1 MALYPYQIRVKE
13 LILSGRS
20 VITQAP
26 TGTGKTRASLAPFV
40 QAFYDLSARSFPRK
54 CIYSVPMRVLASQ
67 FHAEYVDLSARYQ
80 RLYARKA
87 INTKIQTGDCPE
99 DPKFEGDLIFTTI
112 DQSLSSALAV
122 PYSLSPA
129 MGNLNAGA
137 FYSSYLIFDEFHLFP
152 QSGEDGS
159 EGAMTT
165 TLALLMNLKNVVPF
179 VLMTATFS
187 STMLQELASM
197 LDAEIVQVSPEEYR
211 AIASGNGQQARSRR
225 YQIHDEEMS
234 AQAILT
240 AHHTR
245 TIAICNQVQRA
256 QSLFE
261 TLQQLAGDD
270 VAIVLLHSRFTQED
284 RRSKEE
290 WIRREF
296 GKEKAERKL
305 ASVILV
311 ATQVI
316 EVGLDVTCENL
327 HTEIAPANAVFQRAG
342 RCARYPGEQ
351 GVVHV
356 YNVPLQQMCHREGR
370 RNYLPYSA
378 PISEKAWRS
387 LQSRDGQV
395 LDFTD
400 EQAVIDEVHTDA
412 DRKLLAAIQRQQ
424 GLLSRDIEEAMRG
437 EREYRARLI
446 RRIDNI
452 TVLAASSPDEIG
464 NPFKAQGFSL
474 WRGTVKGLLRTLQ
487 EYAQEWHP
495 DDAANWL
502 MKLPDTHMPN
512 VDDSTQSLEYRWLD
526 VNNNAN
532 LLDGTAIVLVNS
544 IFCAY
549 DSQIGF
555 RIVAP
560 GQGGWASP
568 PGERKRRNS
577 QDRYSYQLESYTEHI
592 TAMLEVYRQRFATDY
607 AYVER
612 QIAEQ
617 WSLPQ
622 DALDRAVRLAIALH
636 DVAKMDERW
645 QRWVRLYQ
653 KAIGEEIIDPA
664 YMAVHTNWRPDNLVH
679 IAAQKEANRRCA
691 RPHHAAEGAVAG
703 ARIAA
708 ALTGLPE
715 LGYATTTAV
724 ARHHNANTDS
734 FTDYR
739 LHSAADTV
747 TSAALVTA
755 GFASPS
761 EKLIAV
767 NPAIGLDQVLIRPG
781 DFRQLLL
788 YFWIVRMLRLCD
800 GMSQTEPQA

>member
-1 MALYPYQIRVKE
+1 MALYPYQMRVKE
-13 LILSGRS
+13 WILNGRS
-20 VITQAP
+20 VIVQAP

-40 QAFYDLSARSFPRK
+40 EAFYDLPAQKFPRK

-67 FHAEYVDLSARYQ
+67 FHAEYMDLSARYQ
-80 RLYARKA
+80 RLYARQA

-99 DPKFEGDLIFTTI
+99 DPKFEGDLIFATI

-152 QSGEDGS
+152 QSGEDGA

-165 TLALLMNLKNVVPF
+165 TLALLMNLKGVVPF

-197 LDAEIVQVSPEEYR
+197 LDAEIVQVPPGEYL

-225 YQIHDEEMS
+225 YQIHDDEMS
-234 AQAILT
+234 AQAILM
-240 AHHTR
+240 AHSTR

-256 QSLFE
+256 QNLFE
-261 TLQQLAGDD
+261 TLQRLAGDD
-270 VAIVLLHSRFTQED
+270 VTVVLLHSRFTQED
-284 RRSKEE
+284 RRTKEE
-290 WIRREF
+290 LIRREF
-296 GKEKAERKL
+296 GREGTERQL
-305 ASVILV
+305 ASIILV

-356 YNVPLQQMCHREGR
+356 YNTPLQQTRNGEMR
-370 RNYLPYSA
+370 RDYLPYPA
-378 PISEKAWRS
+378 PVSKKTWES
-387 LQSRDGQV
+387 LQCRDGQI
-395 LDFTD
+395 LDFVD

-412 DRKLLAAIQRQQ
+412 DRKLLAAMQRQQ
-424 GLLSRDIEEAMRG
+424 GLLRQEIEDAMRG
-437 EREYRARLI
+437 EREYRSKLI

-452 TVLAASSPDEIG
+452 TVLAAANPSEIG
-464 NPFKAQGFSL
+464 DPFKAQGFGL
-474 WRGTVKGLLRTLQ
+474 WRGTVKGLLKTLE
-487 EYAQEWHP
+487 EYAQDWQP
-495 DDAANWL
+495 DDDDANWL
-502 MKLPDTHMPN
+502 MKLPDTNMPN
-512 VDDSTQSLEYRWLD
+512 LDDSTQSIEYRWLD
-526 VNNNAN
+526 VNNARM
-532 LLDGTAIVLVNS
+532 LEGTTVVLVNS

-549 DSQIGF
+549 NSQVGF
-555 RIVAP
+555 RVVAP
-560 GQGGWASP
+560 EQGGWASP

-577 QDRYSYQLESYTEHI
+577 QDRYSYRLESYAEHI
-592 TAMLEVYRQRFATDY
+592 AAMLEVYRQHFAKDY
-607 AYVER
+607 AYVQG
-612 QIAEQ
+612 QIAER
-617 WSLPQ
+617 WNLPP

-653 KAIGEEIIDPA
+653 KAIGEEITDPT
-664 YMAVHTNWRPDNLVH
+664 YMAVHTNWAPDNLVH
-679 IAAQKEANRRCA
+679 KDAKKEADRLCS

-703 ARIAA
+703 ARIIA
-708 ALTGLPE
+708 ALTGIPG
-715 LGYATTTAV
+715 LGYAAMTAI
-724 ARHHNANTDS
+724 ARHHNASTDS
-734 FTDYR
+734 FADYR
-739 LHSAADTV
+739 LHSAAGT
-747 TSAALVTA
+747 TAADALIAA
-755 GFASPS
+755 GFASPA
-761 EKLIAV
+761 EKLIATK
-767 NPAIGLDQVLIRPG
+767 PAIRLDQVLRLG
-781 DFRQLLL
+781 DFRQTLL

-800 GMSQTEPQA
+800 GMSQA